1 MMTFLTFMYLYFLI
15 HTMCLGL
22 SDKRH
27 YVDGKIF
34 CHDDFI
40 LSGYSDEPKVTCIQC
55 GDTIFGRMIQVV
67 VVKN

>member
-1 MMTFLTFMYLYFLI
+1 
-15 HTMCLGL
+15 MCLGL